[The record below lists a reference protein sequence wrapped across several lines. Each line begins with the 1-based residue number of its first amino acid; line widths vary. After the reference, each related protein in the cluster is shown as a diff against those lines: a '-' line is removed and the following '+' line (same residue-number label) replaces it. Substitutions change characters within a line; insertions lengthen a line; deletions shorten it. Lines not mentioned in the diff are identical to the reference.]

1 MITTA
6 DVIELR
12 GLRKELETK
21 RFRQVDRTSEDF
33 LVGLEQTLVLSL
45 KDVDVM
51 NALKAATACFFRE
64 ARHFDEVLDLKLSE
78 RFEGKMKA
86 YLELFETDP

>member
-1 MITTA
+1 MC
-6 DVIELR
+6 R

-21 RFRQVDRTSEDF
+21 RFRQVDRMSKSF

-51 NALKAATACFFRE
+51 NAMKAATACFFRE
-64 ARHFDEVLDLKLSE
+64 ARHFDKVLDLKLTE
-78 RFEGKMKA
+78 RFEIKMSP
-86 YLELFETDP
+86 YLELFQANS